1 METLSATTI
10 VGSAAI
16 LGGVGL
22 FFAALIAVTNR
33 KFRVWEDPR
42 IDVVAGLLPGAN
54 CGACGQPGC
63 RAFAEQAVHGAIVPA
78 ACTVASPDIRAEI
91 AGFLGVDVGQAEQ
104 RVARLLCAGGRD
116 VAPERADYRG
126 LSTCKAAAAVAGG
139 AKGCVWGCLGLAD
152 CEVACTFDAIWMN
165 DVGLPVVIPE
175 KCTAC
180 GDCVKACPKDLFV
193 IMPVAFKLLVQC
205 KSLLEGEAAER
216 LCRVACNGCG
226 KCALDAAP
234 GVIEMKNGLAVVD
247 YAKNNQAG
255 PEATRRC
262 PTGAIVW
269 VEGAQFAAG
278 APAAPGRQL
287 AEEAV
292 A

>member
-1 METLSATTI
+1 MDALSVNAI
-10 VGSAAI
+10 AGSAVI

-33 KFRVWEDPR
+33 KFRVWGDPR

-54 CGACGQPGC
+54 CGACCQPGC
-63 RAFAEQAVHGAIVPA
+63 RAFAEQVVQGVIVPA
-78 ACTVASPDIRAEI
+78 WCTVASPDVRSDI
-91 AGFLGVDVGQAEQ
+91 AGYLGVDVGQAVQ
-104 RVARLLCAGGRD
+104 RIARLLCAGGRD
-116 VAPERADYRG
+116 AAPDRVDYRG
-126 LSTCKAAAAVAGG
+126 LGTCKAAAAVAGG

-193 IMPVAFKLLVQC
+193 VMPMEWKLLVQC

-247 YAKNNQAG
+247 YAKNDLAG

-269 VEGAQFAAG
+269 VEGAQFAKG
-278 APAAPGRQL
+278 APAAPGQRL
-287 AEEAV
+287 VEEAV

>member
-1 METLSATTI
+1 MGALSVSAI
-10 VGSAAI
+10 VGSAVI

-54 CGACGQPGC
+54 CGACGHPGC
-63 RAFAEQAVHGAIVPA
+63 RAFAEQAVQGAIAPA
-78 ACTVASPDIRAEI
+78 ACTVASPDVRADI
-91 AGFLGVDVGQAEQ
+91 ADYLGVAVGQAVQ
-104 RVARLLCAGGRD
+104 RVARLLCAGGQD
-116 VAPERADYRG
+116 VAPDRADYRG
-126 LSTCKAAAAVAGG
+126 LGTCKAAAAVAGG
-139 AKGCVWGCLGLAD
+139 AKGCIWGCLGLAD

-165 DVGLPVVIPE
+165 DVGLPVVILE

-193 IMPVAFKLLVQC
+193 VMPVAFKLLVQC

-226 KCALDAAP
+226 KCAVDAAP
-234 GVIEMKNGLAVVD
+234 GVIEIKNGLAVVD
-247 YAKNNQAG
+247 YAKNELAG

-269 VEGAQFAAG
+269 IEGAQFAKS
-278 APAAPGRQL
+278 AAATQGRRL
-287 AEEAV
+287 PEEAV

>member
-1 METLSATTI
+1 METLSATAI
-10 VGSAAI
+10 VGSAVI

-63 RAFAEQAVHGAIVPA
+63 RAFAEQAVQGAIVPA
-78 ACTVASPDIRAEI
+78 ACTVASPDTRAEI

-116 VAPERADYRG
+116 VAPDRADYRG
-126 LSTCKAAAAVAGG
+126 LATCKAAAAVAGG

-193 IMPVAFKLLVQC
+193 VMPVAFKLLVQC

-226 KCALDAAP
+226 KCAVDAAP

-247 YAKNNQAG
+247 YAKNDLAG

-269 VEGAQFAAG
+269 VEGAQFATG
-278 APAAPGRQL
+278 APAAPGQRL

>member
-1 METLSATTI
+1 MDTLSASAI

-22 FFAALIAVTNR
+22 FFAALITVVNR
-33 KFRVWEDPR
+33 KFHVWEDPR

-63 RAFAEQAVHGAIVPA
+63 RAFAERAVQGAIAPA
-78 ACTVASPDIRAEI
+78 ACTVASPDVRGEI
-91 AGFLGVDVGQAEQ
+91 ADYLGVSVGQAEQ

-116 VAPERADYRG
+116 VASDRADYRG
-126 LSTCKAAAAVAGG
+126 LGTCKAAAAVAGG

-152 CEVACTFDAIWMN
+152 CEVACTFDAIRMN
-165 DVGLPVVIPE
+165 AVGLPVVIPE

-193 IMPVAFKLLVQC
+193 VMPVAFKLLVQC
-205 KSLLEGEAAER
+205 KSLLEGEPAER

-226 KCALDAAP
+226 KCAVDAAP
-234 GVIEMKNGLAVVD
+234 GVIEIKDGLAVVN
-247 YAKNNQAG
+247 YAKNDLAS

-269 VEGAQFAAG
+269 VEGAQFAPG
-278 APAAPGRQL
+278 ILAAPVRRL

>member
-1 METLSATTI
+1 MDALSPTAI
-10 VGSAAI
+10 VGSAVI

-63 RAFAEQAVHGAIVPA
+63 RAFAEQTVAGGIAPA
-78 ACTVASPDIRAEI
+78 QCTVASPDVRAEI
-91 AGFLGVDVGQAEQ
+91 AEYLGVDVGQATQ
-104 RVARLLCAGGRD
+104 RVARLLCAGGTD
-116 VAPERADYRG
+116 VAPNRVDYQG
-126 LSTCKAAAAVAGG
+126 LLTCKAAAAVAAGQ
-139 AKGCVWGCLGLAD
+139 KGCVWGCLGLGD
-152 CEVACTFDAIWMN
+152 CEVACTFDAIRMN

-180 GDCVKACPKDLFV
+180 GDCVRACPKDLFV
-193 IMPVAFKLLVQC
+193 VMPMDHKLIVQC

-226 KCALDAAP
+226 KCVVDAAP
-234 GVIEMKNGLAVVD
+234 GVIEMKNGLAVID
-247 YAKNNQAG
+247 YARNDLAT
-255 PEATRRC
+255 PAATRRC
-262 PTGAIVW
+262 PTGAIAW
-269 VEGAQFAAG
+269 VEGAQLLTAG
-278 APAAPGRQL
+278 AARQSAQEVAA
-287 AEEAV
+287 
-292 A
+292 

>member
-1 METLSATTI
+1 METLSATAI
-10 VGSAAI
+10 VGSAVI

-22 FFAALIAVTNR
+22 FFAALIAVVNR
-33 KFRVWEDPR
+33 KFSVWEDPR

-63 RAFAEQAVHGAIVPA
+63 RAFAEQAVQGAIVPA

-91 AGFLGVDVGQAEQ
+91 ADYLGVGVGQAVT

-116 VAPERADYRG
+116 AAPDRADYRG
-126 LSTCKAAAAVAGG
+126 LATCKAAAAVAGG

-193 IMPVAFKLLVQC
+193 VMPVEWKLLVQC

-247 YAKNNQAG
+247 YAKNDQAG

-269 VEGAQFAAG
+269 VEGAQFARS
-278 APAAPGRQL
+278 PAATAARRL